1 MKRLIHVVP
10 IAALVTA
17 GSMMI
22 GVAAELSAGSKAL
35 EAANADMHQAMA
47 VEMTGDVDIDFM
59 RAMIPHHEGAVEMAK
74 IVIENGKDP
83 EVRKL
88 AEEVIKAQE
97 AEIAFMKEWLERN
110 GAGEGKAAGDGD
122 TMDHGAH

>member
-10 IAALVTA
+10 IAAFITA
-17 GSMMI
+17 GSMVI

-35 EAANADMHQAMA
+35 EAANAAMHQAMA

-59 RAMIPHHEGAVEMAK
+59 RTMIPHHEGAVEMAR

-88 AEEVIKAQE
+88 AEDVIKAQE
-97 AEIAFMKEWLERN
+97 AEIAFMKSWLERN
-110 GAGEGKAAGDGD
+110 GASQGNQQGE